1 MLTKWKGTINKELQN
16 LYENNIMKIVENKT
30 KQNKTK
36 QNKTKTK
43 TKLKNKTK

>member
-36 QNKTKTK
+36 QKQKQKQKKINK
-43 TKLKNKTK
+43 